1 MSSNRVVDGMRD
13 RARRAM
19 RAELATVAMGL
30 FLEHGF
36 EETTV
41 GDICAAAEISR
52 ATFFRY
58 FPSKE
63 DALFGQTA
71 EAGDTLVEALA
82 ARPFDEPLWTAI
94 RRALDPLV
102 AQLEA
107 AGTSAR
113 RLARLISGQPSLVA
127 RHREKHVRWQE
138 LLRPE
143 VARRLGTD
151 PDDRSDPRA
160 DAVIATALGCFEA
173 AQTAWALNDQPLPLS
188 ALVDSAMS
196 VIV

>member
-1 MSSNRVVDGMRD
+1 
-13 RARRAM
+13 M
-19 RAELATVAMGL
+19 RAELAAVAMGL

-41 GDICAAAEISR
+41 EDICAASEISR

-71 EAGDTLVEALA
+71 DAGDALVEALT
-82 ARPFDEPLWTAI
+82 ARPFDEPPRTAM

-107 AGTSAR
+107 AGASAR
-113 RLARLISGQPSLVA
+113 RIARLICGEPALMA
-127 RHREKHVRWQE
+127 RHREKHARWQE

-173 AQTAWALNDQPLPLS
+173 AQTAWALTDQPPPLS
-188 ALVDSAMS
+188 ALLDSAMG
-196 VIV
+196 VLG

>member
-1 MSSNRVVDGMRD
+1 MSSDQVVGGARG

-19 RAELATVAMGL
+19 HAELTAVAMEL

-41 GDICAAAEISR
+41 EDICTAAEISR
-52 ATFFRY
+52 STFFRY

-71 EAGDTLVEALA
+71 DAGDTLAEALA
-82 ARPFDEPLWTAI
+82 ARPSDEQLWTAM
-94 RRALDPLV
+94 RRAFDPLI

-107 AGTSAR
+107 AGASAR
-113 RLARLISGQPSLVA
+113 RLARLIGGQPALVA
-127 RHREKHVRWQE
+127 RHREKHARWQE
-138 LLRPE
+138 SLRPE

-151 PDDRSDPRA
+151 PGDRSDPRA

-173 AQTAWALNDQPLPLS
+173 AQTAWAFSDQPPPLS
-188 ALVDSAMS
+188 ALLDSAMG
-196 VIV
+196 VIG